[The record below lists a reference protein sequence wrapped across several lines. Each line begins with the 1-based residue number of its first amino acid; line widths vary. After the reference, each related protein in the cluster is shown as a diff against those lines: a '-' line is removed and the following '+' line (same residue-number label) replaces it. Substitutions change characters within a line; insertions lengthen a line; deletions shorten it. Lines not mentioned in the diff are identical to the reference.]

1 MEDLTDKVRTAAESH
16 FYDDIFRKGI
26 VGINYAG
33 SKDSFIEWYT
43 RQARKCNE
51 ATEHTVNEQEID
63 ALTKPKSY
71 STEIK
76 EMTNEEAIK
85 LLTEI
90 GQKDINMNEKSKQYA
105 IIKAIEALSKEVI
118 EQRIIEM
125 QINGGLDDD

>member
-1 MEDLTDKVRTAAESH
+1 MTNEQATNIAEH
-16 FYDDIFRKGI
+16 LFNKAHNKGI
-26 VGINYAG
+26 VGVDYAG

-43 RQARKCNE
+43 RQAHKCNE
-51 ATEHTVNEQEID
+51 VTEHTVNEQEMD

-71 STEIK
+71 STELK

-105 IIKAIEALSKEVI
+105 IIKAIKALSKEAI

>member
-1 MEDLTDKVRTAAESH
+1 MTDEQSLNIAEH
-16 FYDDIFRKGI
+16 IFNKGI
-26 VGINYAG
+26 VGIDYAG
-33 SKDSFIEWYT
+33 SRASFIEWYT

-51 ATEHTVNEQEID
+51 AIEHTVNEQEID

-90 GQKDINMNEKSKQYA
+90 GQKDVNMNEKSKQYA

-118 EQRIIEM
+118 EQRIREM